1 MTVGTLRHMRAP
13 YVMLSAFALVVSAC
27 SSSDSSSTP
36 SVTVSTAP
44 DSTVAPATDAPTTL
58 PPPTTVAETTTTVA
72 VGPADFTGDG
82 AYAAGVRTISLG
94 DRNME
99 VWYPVD
105 PTIAADLE
113 TEIFDQ
119 LSVFPESLKPLIPA
133 ELQGELD
140 TGTYRDAP
148 AFAGEEAFPVV
159 VYSHGFGGYRQVA
172 TNFTRHLAQWGYVVI
187 SIDHLERGLAA
198 QATGTLGGGA
208 PDQDVLDVSNGLA
221 AIGDDPE
228 LSALVDLDKVIITG
242 HSAGAGTSARAAN
255 ALDQI
260 IAFVSISGGTPVT
273 TEAEGTGIRGVS
285 SDLPNGTYEFTIDA
299 VTDAALTITADGVT
313 TDVPLDD
320 LTFDAFGTSLTLFAV
335 AAADGADGPAYAPG
349 PVSFTVAAPTKPG
362 LVIASELDEVVA
374 ASRSRALFE
383 AMPGDK
389 WFAEIAKGGHN
400 SFTDSCVGIRELGGL
415 GALTALLG
423 EAQVKRANDGCT
435 DAFADPLQVQAVLDQ
450 YVVAFLRTQFGQP
463 VDPSALSEEAIAGI
477 GDISLVAFDQG

>member
-1 MTVGTLRHMRAP
+1 
-13 YVMLSAFALVVSAC
+13 
-27 SSSDSSSTP
+27 
-36 SVTVSTAP
+36 
-44 DSTVAPATDAPTTL
+44 
-58 PPPTTVAETTTTVA
+58 VAETTTTTVE
-72 VGPADFTGDG
+72 VGPADFTVDG
-82 AYAAGVRTISLG
+82 AFAAGVRTISLG

-105 PTIAADLE
+105 PEVAADLE

-148 AFAGEEAFPVV
+148 AFASETTFPVV
-159 VYSHGFGGYRQVA
+159 IYSHGFGGYRQVA
-172 TNFTRHLAQWGYVVI
+172 TNFTSHLAQWGYVVI

-221 AIGDDPE
+221 AIAADAE
-228 LSALVDLDKVIITG
+228 LGELVDLDRVAITG
-242 HSAGAGTSARAAN
+242 HSAGAGTSARATN
-255 ALDQI
+255 ALDEI
-260 IAFVSISGGTPVT
+260 SAFVSISGGTPVT
-273 TEAEGTGIRGVS
+273 TEAGDTGIRGVA

-299 VTDAALTITADGVT
+299 VSDTAMTVTADGVT

-320 LTFDAFGTSLTLFAV
+320 LTFDAFGSTLTLFSV
-335 AAADGADGPAYAPG
+335 APAAGATTPAYAAG
-349 PVSFTVAAPTKPG
+349 TVSFTIAAPTKPG
-362 LVIASELDEVVA
+362 LVVASELDEVVPP
-374 ASRSRALFE
+374 SRSFALYG

-389 WFAEIAKGGHN
+389 WLVEIAEAGHN

-435 DAFADPLQVQAVLDQ
+435 DAFADPVQVQAVLNQ

-463 VDPSALSEEAIAGI
+463 VDPSALTEDAIAGI
-477 GDISLVAFDQG
+477 GDISLVAFEQG

>member
-1 MTVGTLRHMRAP
+1 MRAT
-13 YVMLSAFALVVSAC
+13 YALLSVTALLGSAC
-27 SSSDSSSTP
+27 SSSDSSSAP
-36 SVTVSTAP
+36 SVTVSTP
-44 DSTVAPATDAPTTL
+44 GDSTAAPPTDAPTTAA
-58 PPPTTVAETTTTVA
+58 PTTVADSTTVAETTTTVA

-94 DRNME
+94 DRKME

-105 PTIAADLE
+105 PELVVGLD

-119 LSVFPESLKPLIPA
+119 LSVFPDSLKPLIPA

-140 TGTYRDAP
+140 TGTFRDAP

-198 QATGTLGGGA
+198 QATGTLGGGL
-208 PDQDVLDVSNGLA
+208 PDQDVVDVSNGLA
-221 AIGDDPE
+221 AIGDDAE
-228 LSALVDLDKVIITG
+228 LSGLVDLDRVIITG

-255 ALDQI
+255 ALDEI
-260 IAFVSISGGTPVT
+260 MAFVSISGGTPVT
-273 TEAEGTGIRGVS
+273 TEGDGTGIRGVS
-285 SDLPNGTYEFTIDA
+285 SDLPNGVYEFTIDA
-299 VTDAALTITADGVT
+299 VSDAALTITADGVS
-313 TDVPLDD
+313 TDVPRDD
-320 LTFDAFGTSLTLFAV
+320 LTFDAFGSSLTLFAV
-335 AAADGADGPAYAPG
+335 APASGATGPEFAPG
-349 PVSFTVAAPTKPG
+349 VVSFTVAAPIKPG
-362 LVIASELDEVVA
+362 LVIASELDQVVPA
-374 ASRSRALFE
+374 TRSRALFE
-383 AMPGDK
+383 AMTGDK

-423 EAQVKRANDGCT
+423 EAQVKRAEDGCT

-463 VDPSALSEEAIAGI
+463 VDPSALTAAAIAGI
-477 GDISLVAFDQG
+477 GEVSLVAFEQG